1 MCKYYTRV
9 YARITA
15 CTCTSSANETRGRVI
30 YRRMQQIISSIVDE
44 SDTLKPMYLV
54 VAARHL
60 RRRQVAPPA
69 EQHSV
74 YRDVLFLAI
83 KALGQEFIDQGQS
96 PTRLKAPSLPPPC
109 WKRGKKRVSFN
120 GIFVDSRT
128 AAAAPSVCRFDRLS
142 VCPSVCR
149 SDRLSVCPSVRL
161 SAALTVCPSVR
172 PFLES
177 FDGEFLKTYS
187 SFSTR
192 DLAKLTPRDAP
203 PSEAAKQC
211 AKMFGELHL

>member
-1 MCKYYTRV
+1 MYYGVYVHLECERNTR
-9 YARITA
+9 
-15 CTCTSSANETRGRVI
+15 TRDLQTHAADHLE
-30 YRRMQQIISSIVDE
+30 YRRRE
-44 SDTLKPMYLV
+44 
-54 VAARHL
+54 RHAEADVSGG
-60 RRRQVAPPA
+60 RRAPPPPPPGGA
-69 EQHSV
+69 TCRAAQ
-74 YRDVLFLAI
+74 RLPRR
-83 KALGQEFIDQGQS
+83 ALPGDQGPRS
-96 PTRLKAPSLPPPC
+96 GVHRPGSVADTSRSTLAPPPPPR

-120 GIFVDSRT
+120 GIFVDSRI
-128 AAAAPSVCRFDRLS
+128 AAAA
-142 VCPSVCR
+142 PSVCR

>member
-1 MCKYYTRV
+1 MCKDYTRV
-9 YARITA
+9 YACITA
-15 CTCTSSANETRGRVI
+15 CTCTSSANETHVRVI

-96 PTRLKAPSLPPPC
+96 PTRLEAPSPPPPR

-120 GIFVDSRT
+120 GIFVDSRI
-128 AAAAPSVCRFDRLS
+128 AAAA
-142 VCPSVCR
+142 PSVCR

>member
-1 MCKYYTRV
+1 MYVHLECERNARTRDLQTH
-9 YARITA
+9 AA
-15 CTCTSSANETRGRVI
+15 DHLE
-30 YRRMQQIISSIVDE
+30 YRRRE
-44 SDTLKPMYLV
+44 
-54 VAARHL
+54 RHAEADVSGG
-60 RRRQVAPPA
+60 RRAPPPPPPGGA
-69 EQHSV
+69 TCRAAQ
-74 YRDVLFLAI
+74 RLPRR
-83 KALGQEFIDQGQS
+83 ALPGDQGPRSGVHRPGSVADTSQS
-96 PTRLKAPSLPPPC
+96 TLAPPPPC